1 MSKAKNP
8 QIGTCPC
15 PIAGCAQTM
24 ALYRFRERTED
35 DKRRRYGGKIYG
47 HCPDHGRIGGT
58 VNAPAMQDYLLE
70 KGTVWAPNAPAARA
84 ADLGKTPENTGP
96 APEKTPEKAAPRK
109 SVDLWD
115 M

>member
-1 MSKAKNP
+1 MSKKKNP
-8 QIGTCPC
+8 QIGECPC
-15 PIAGCAQTM
+15 PIAGCDRTM
-24 ALYRFRERTED
+24 QLYRFRERTDD

-70 KGTVWAPNAPAARA
+70 KGKIWAPNAPAGPA
-84 ADLGKTPENTGP
+84 AVPAKTPEITAPAPQP
-96 APEKTPEKAAPRK
+96 APEKPGPRK